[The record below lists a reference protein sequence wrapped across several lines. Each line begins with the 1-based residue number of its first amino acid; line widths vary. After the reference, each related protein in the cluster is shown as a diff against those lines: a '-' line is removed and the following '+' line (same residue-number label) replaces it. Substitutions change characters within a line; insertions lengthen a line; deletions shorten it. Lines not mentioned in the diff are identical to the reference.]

1 MVKHKKSFIKSVIHF
16 SLNNKTLIIVL
27 LLAIALSLASPKF
40 LTRNNLIN
48 VLRQI
53 CVISI
58 MAIPFTFVIAIG
70 DIDLSVGSIVGIVG
84 IVVSVI
90 MRDMGVSL
98 VPAML
103 IGILLGALC
112 GAMNAFVIS
121 SLDLPPFIV
130 TFATQ
135 SLLRGIVYIS
145 TNMVPINRIPAS
157 LIMMGQGYVGIIPIP
172 VIVMAVILVIGWVVA
187 KRTAFGRHII
197 AMGGNKEAA
206 YNCGINTKLVRLGVF
221 CILGACCA
229 IAAVVLTG
237 RTASG
242 QVAAGVGYEMDCITA
257 VVIGGNSFSGG
268 VTNIMGTFLGALIV
282 GMITNGMNL
291 LGIDSNYQIIAKGL
305 MILLALVID
314 TLSQKVYN
322 KLKR

>member
-1 MVKHKKSFIKSVIHF
+1 MKRKKVLDRIVGFL
-16 SLNNKTLIIVL
+16 LNNKTFLIVL
-27 LLAIALSLASPKF
+27 LLAVALSFASPKF

-53 CVISI
+53 CVTSI
-58 MAIPFTFVIAIG
+58 MAIPFTFVIAVG

-90 MRDMGVSL
+90 MRDLGVAL

-112 GAMNAFVIS
+112 GAMNALVIS

-145 TNMVPINRIPAS
+145 TDMVPVNRIPAS
-157 LIMMGQGYVGIIPIP
+157 LIRMGQGYLGIIPIP
-172 VIVMAVILVIGWVVA
+172 VIVMAAILVICWIIA

-221 CILGACCA
+221 CLLGACCA

-268 VTNIMGTFLGALIV
+268 VTNIIGTFFGALIV

-291 LGIDSNYQIIAKGL
+291 LGIDSNFQIIAKGL

-314 TLSQKVYN
+314 TLSQAVYN
-322 KLKR
+322 RIKK